1 MNVLFHKLV
10 PLHFLKLIYL
20 FHHLF
25 LDNVNEKELLRYIHN
40 VSPIKKGPSKNFF
53 DFAVQTETATVRGVC
68 FSPSKKRHLEDISLS
83 ASPVKLRKFVCDR
96 NPDCTD
102 ILTNDSLIIED
113 AGDVGFERKEILP
126 KNLNISML
134 HSITPQQLVTIKAK
148 IVNIGPP
155 VMVEKVGF
163 TKENAALIDPSSCI
177 KIVVWQDSLKEEIQ
191 EGATYLF
198 KNLRI
203 RKNPFDG
210 KIFVNP
216 AKTDSTI
223 EIAEPFAPGKL
234 AAHAIVPK
242 EFISSH
248 ATGEINGIEKIELS
262 RCCHKCKK
270 PVEVL
275 GSSAIVTCNSC
286 NLTQKSSKCK
296 KQWYVRI
303 LFSADGKDVVLHGY
317 DQMVMK
323 LMELSDLK
331 DPSHNIL
338 EAELQEALLLL
349 PPISVIFNRR
359 TRAIESVA
367 KID

>member
-1 MNVLFHKLV
+1 MAGKT
-10 PLHFLKLIYL
+10 
-20 FHHLF
+20 HH
-25 LDNVNEKELLRYIHN
+25 RYIHN

-68 FSPSKKRHLEDISLS
+68 FSPSKRRHLEDISLS

-134 HSITPQQLVTIKAK
+134 HSISPQQLVTIKAK
-148 IVNIGPP
+148 IVNIEPP
-155 VMVEKVGF
+155 VIVEKVGF
-163 TKENAALIDPSSCI
+163 TKQKAALIDPSGS
-177 KIVVWQDSLKEEIQ
+177 KT
-191 EGATYLF
+191 GA
-198 KNLRI
+198 
-203 RKNPFDG
+203 
-210 KIFVNP
+210 
-216 AKTDSTI
+216 TI
-223 EIAEPFAPGKL
+223 EIAEPFPPEEL

-296 KQWYVRI
+296 KQSSVINFWTKEVAFY
-303 LFSADGKDVVLHGY
+303 LDGVSFIHKY
-317 DQMVMK
+317 N
-323 LMELSDLK
+323 
-331 DPSHNIL
+331 PF
-338 EAELQEALLLL
+338 QEASKPKGHIYRKRSEGLRYTTSGSKNLAGG
-349 PPISVIFNRR
+349 RR
-359 TRAIESVA
+359 FHVLVA
-367 KID
+367 